1 MVKPCLTLLLTSLLL
16 ACSAMPQQS
25 ESVYQQVGGLPGIYT
40 ITDHFISQIE
50 QEPRILKYFKG
61 SDVARFR
68 THFAQ
73 QLCVETGGPCE
84 YQGESM
90 EVVHEG
96 MNISE
101 ADFNLTVELLIDAMQ
116 DAGLSYTARNK
127 ILAKLAPMRSS
138 MLYR

>member
-1 MVKPCLTLLLTSLLL
+1 MVKPGLTLLLTGLLL

-25 ESVYQQVGGLPGIYT
+25 ETVYQQVGGLSGIYT
-40 ITDHFISQIE
+40 ITDRFISRIE
-50 QEPRILKYFKG
+50 QEPRILKFFKG

-73 QLCVETGGPCE
+73 HLCVETGGPCE

-90 EVVHEG
+90 QVVHQG

-101 ADFNLTVELLIDAMQ
+101 SDFNLTVELLINAMQ
-116 DAGLSYTARNK
+116 DAGVPYTTRNK
-127 ILAKLAPMRSS
+127 ILAELAPMRAS